1 MIMDHVE
8 RAKTRIINEYRGKNR
23 MVRWLTI
30 TPEISNDHVE
40 HPLDQIRG
48 SYDVDTV
55 SGEMLDIIG
64 RIVGVDRPI
73 LRGAEFDVFG
83 YAGNDSYTNYNIAP
97 YIGDGE
103 AIDAPLNNDLYR
115 KLIKAKIARNI
126 SDGTADS
133 IIQLV
138 ELIIGVKVTALSDN
152 GDKSFDIGVAS
163 QLDNTTLYLIEHFD
177 IIPRPQGTRLGQVFV
192 LPLNIGEIEYS
203 STRIYEYSN
212 ITLPGDIA

>member
-30 TPEISNDHVE
+30 APEVSNDHVE
-40 HPLDQIRG
+40 RPLDQIYG

-55 SGEMLDIIG
+55 SGDMLDIIG

-73 LRGAEFDVFG
+73 LRDAEFDVFG
-83 YAGNDSYTNYNIAP
+83 YSGNDSYTNYNIAP

-138 ELIIGVKVTALSDN
+138 EIIIGVKLPRLSIMATSPLISALLRS
-152 GDKSFDIGVAS
+152 
-163 QLDNTTLYLIEHFD
+163 LI
-177 IIPRPQGTRLGQVFV
+177 T
-192 LPLNIGEIEYS
+192 PLFI
-203 STRIYEYSN
+203 
-212 ITLPGDIA
+212 

>member
-1 MIMDHVE
+1 MIIDHVE
-8 RAKTRIINEYRGKNR
+8 RARSRIINEYRDKQR

-30 TPEISNDHVE
+30 TAEIANE
-40 HPLDQIRG
+40 RLEGALDQVCG

-55 SGEMLDIIG
+55 SGEMLDVIG
-64 RIVGVDRPI
+64 RIVGVARPI
-73 LRGAEFDVFG
+73 LRAAEFDVFG
-83 YAGNDSYTNYNIAP
+83 YAGNDSYTNFNIAP

-133 IIQLV
+133 IIQLL
-138 ELIIGVKVTALSDN
+138 EIIIGVKVTALVDN

-163 QLDNTTLYLIEHFD
+163 ALDNTTLYLIDNFD
-177 IIPRPQGTRLGQVFV
+177 IIPRPQGTRIGQIFI
-192 LPLNIGEIEYS
+192 LPVNIDEIEAS
-203 STRIYEYSN
+203 SSHIYEYAN
-212 ITLPGDIA
+212 VTLPGDLA

>member
-1 MIMDHVE
+1 MMMDHVA
-8 RAKTRIINEYRGKNR
+8 RAKSRIINEYRNKQR

-30 TPEISNDHVE
+30 TPEIANDHLE
-40 HPLDQIRG
+40 APLYQICG

-55 SGEMLDIIG
+55 TGDMLDIIG
-64 RIVGVDRPI
+64 RIVGVARPI
-73 LRGAEFDVFG
+73 LRDAEFDVFG

-103 AIDAPLNNDLYR
+103 AIDALLNNDLYR

-138 ELIIGVKVTALSDN
+138 EIIIGVKVTALVDN

-163 QLDNTTLYLIEHFD
+163 TLDNTTLYLIENFD
-177 IIPRPQGTRLGQVFV
+177 LIPRPQGTRIGEIFV
-192 LPLNIGEIEYS
+192 LPVDIDAIES
-203 STRIYEYSN
+203 SSSHIYEYGN
-212 ITLPGDIA
+212 VTLPGDLV

>member
-1 MIMDHVE
+1 MSMDHVE
-8 RAKTRIINEYRGKNR
+8 RARSRIINEYRDKQR

-30 TPEISNDHVE
+30 TPEIANE
-40 HPLDQIRG
+40 RLEGALDVVYG

-55 SGEMLDIIG
+55 SGEMLDVIG
-64 RIVGVDRPI
+64 RIVGVARPI
-73 LRGAEFDVFG
+73 LRAAEFDVFG

-133 IIQLV
+133 IIQLL
-138 ELIIGVKVTALSDN
+138 EIIIGVKVTALVDN

-163 QLDNTTLYLIEHFD
+163 GLDNTTLYLIHNFD
-177 IIPRPQGTRLGQVFV
+177 LVPRPQGTRIGQVFV

-203 STRIYEYSN
+203 SDRIYEYAN
-212 ITLPGDIA
+212 FTLPGDLD

>member
-1 MIMDHVE
+1 MSMDHVE
-8 RAKTRIINEYRGKNR
+8 RARSRIINEYRDKQR

-30 TPEISNDHVE
+30 TPEIANE
-40 HPLDQIRG
+40 RLEGALDLVYG

-55 SGEMLDIIG
+55 SGEMLDVIG
-64 RIVGVDRPI
+64 RIVGVARPI
-73 LRGAEFDVFG
+73 LRAAEFDVFG

-97 YIGDGE
+97 YIGDDE

-133 IIQLV
+133 IIQLL
-138 ELIIGVKVTALSDN
+138 EIIIGVKVTALVDN

-163 QLDNTTLYLIEHFD
+163 ALDNTTLYLIDNFD
-177 IIPRPQGTRLGQVFV
+177 IIPRPQGTRIGQIFI
-192 LPLNIGEIEYS
+192 LPINIDEIEAS
-203 STRIYEYSN
+203 SSHIYEYAN
-212 ITLPGDIA
+212 VTLPGDLA

>member
-1 MIMDHVE
+1 MITDHVE

-40 HPLDQIRG
+40 RPLDQIYG

-73 LRGAEFDVFG
+73 LRDAEFDVFG

-133 IIQLV
+133 IIQLL
-138 ELIIGVKVTALSDN
+138 EIIIGMKVTALVDN
-152 GDKSFDIGVAS
+152 GDKSFDIGVAA
-163 QLDNTTLYLIEHFD
+163 QLDNTTLYLINNFD
-177 IIPRPQGTRLGQVFV
+177 LVPRPQGTRIGQVFV
-192 LPLNIGEIEYS
+192 LPLSIGEIEHS
-203 STRIYEYSN
+203 SERIYEYAN
-212 ITLPGDIA
+212 FTLPGDLD

>member
-40 HPLDQIRG
+40 RPLDEIYA

-64 RIVGVDRPI
+64 RIVGVARPI
-73 LRGAEFDVFG
+73 LRDAEFDVFG

-138 ELIIGVKVTALSDN
+138 EIIIGVKVTALVDN
-152 GDKSFDIGVAS
+152 GDKSFDLGVAS
-163 QLDNTTLYLIEHFD
+163 QLDNTTLYLIENFD
-177 IIPRPQGTRLGQVFV
+177 LIPRPQGTRIGEVFV
-192 LPLNIGEIEYS
+192 LPINIAEIES
-203 STRIYEYSN
+203 SSSHIYEYGN
-212 ITLPGDIA
+212 FTLPGDLE

>member
-23 MVRWLTI
+23 MVRWVT
-30 TPEISNDHVE
+30 TAPEISNDHVE
-40 HPLDQIRG
+40 SQLDQIYG

-64 RIVGVDRPI
+64 RIVGISRPI

-126 SDGTADS
+126 SYGTADS

-138 ELIIGVKVTALSDN
+138 ELIIGVKVTALVDN
-152 GDKSFDIGVAS
+152 GDKSFDLGVAS
-163 QLDNTTLYLIEHFD
+163 QLDNTTLYLIENFD
-177 IIPRPQGTRLGQVFV
+177 LIPRPQGTRIGQVFV
-192 LPLNIGEIEYS
+192 LPPEIDEIES
-203 STRIYEYSN
+203 SSSHIYEYGN
-212 ITLPGDIA
+212 ITLPGDVS

>member
-8 RAKTRIINEYRGKNR
+8 RGKTRIINEYRGKNR

-30 TPEISNDHVE
+30 APEVSNDYVE
-40 HPLDQIRG
+40 RPLDQIYG

-64 RIVGVDRPI
+64 RIVGVARPI
-73 LRGAEFDVFG
+73 LRDAEFDVFG
-83 YAGNDSYTNYNIAP
+83 YSGNDSHTNYNIAP

-138 ELIIGVKVTALSDN
+138 EIIIGVKVTALVDN
-152 GDKSFDIGVAS
+152 GDKSFDLGVAS
-163 QLDNTTLYLIEHFD
+163 QLDNTTLYLIENFD
-177 IIPRPQGTRLGQVFV
+177 LIPRPQGTRIGQVFV
-192 LPLNIGEIEYS
+192 LPPEIDEIES
-203 STRIYEYSN
+203 SSSHIYEYGN
-212 ITLPGDIA
+212 FTLPGDLA

>member
-30 TPEISNDHVE
+30 APEISNDHVE
-40 HPLDQIRG
+40 RPLDQIYG

-64 RIVGVDRPI
+64 RIVGVARPI

-103 AIDAPLNNDLYR
+103 AYDAPLNNDLYR

-138 ELIIGVKVTALSDN
+138 EIIIGVTVTALVDN
-152 GDKSFDIGVAS
+152 GDKSFDLGVAS
-163 QLDNTTLYLIEHFD
+163 QLDNTTLYLVENFD
-177 IIPRPQGTRLGQVFV
+177 LIPRPQGTRIGQVFV
-192 LPLNIGEIEYS
+192 LPQEINEIES
-203 STRIYEYSN
+203 SSSHIYEYGN
-212 ITLPGDIA
+212 FTLPGDLA

>member
-30 TPEISNDHVE
+30 APEVSNDYVE
-40 HPLDQIRG
+40 RPLDQIYG

-64 RIVGVDRPI
+64 RIVGVARPI
-73 LRGAEFDVFG
+73 LRDAEFDVFG
-83 YAGNDSYTNYNIAP
+83 YSGNDSYTNYNIAP

-138 ELIIGVKVTALSDN
+138 EIIIGVKVTALVDN

-163 QLDNTTLYLIEHFD
+163 QLDNTTLYLIENFD
-177 IIPRPQGTRLGQVFV
+177 LIPRPQGTRIGQVFV
-192 LPLNIGEIEYS
+192 LPISIADIES
-203 STRIYEYSN
+203 SSSHIYEYAN
-212 ITLPGDIA
+212 FTLPGDIS

>member
-8 RAKTRIINEYRGKNR
+8 RAKSRIINEYRGKNR
-23 MVRWLTI
+23 MVRWVTI
-30 TPEISNDHVE
+30 APEISNDHVE
-40 HPLDQIRG
+40 RPLDQIHG

-64 RIVGVDRPI
+64 RIVGIARPI
-73 LRGAEFDVFG
+73 LRDAEFYVFG
-83 YAGNDSYTNYNIAP
+83 YSGNDRYTNYNIAP

-138 ELIIGVKVTALSDN
+138 EIIIGVKVTALVDN
-152 GDKSFDIGVAS
+152 GDKSFDLGVAS
-163 QLDNTTLYLIEHFD
+163 KLDNTTLYLIENFD
-177 IIPRPQGTRLGQVFV
+177 LIPRPQGTRIGQVFV
-192 LPLNIGEIEYS
+192 LPANITEIES
-203 STRIYEYSN
+203 SSSHIYEYGN

>member
-8 RAKTRIINEYRGKNR
+8 RAKSRIINEYRGKNR
-23 MVRWLTI
+23 MVRWVTI
-30 TPEISNDHVE
+30 APEISNDHVE
-40 HPLDQIRG
+40 RPLDQIYG

-55 SGEMLDIIG
+55 SGDMLDIIG
-64 RIVGVDRPI
+64 RIVGVARPI
-73 LRGAEFDVFG
+73 LRDAEFDVFG

-138 ELIIGVKVTALSDN
+138 EIIIGVKVTALVDN
-152 GDKSFDIGVAS
+152 GDKSFDLGVAS
-163 QLDNTTLYLIEHFD
+163 QLDNTTLYLIENFD
-177 IIPRPQGTRLGQVFV
+177 LIPRPQGTRIGQVFV
-192 LPLNIGEIEYS
+192 LPPEIDEIES
-203 STRIYEYSN
+203 SSSHIYEYGN
-212 ITLPGDIA
+212 FTLPGDLA